1 MINLVWGVLN
11 VPNPLY
17 ESHYLEGD
25 EYNYLPI
32 IIVTNSLCQLQRTSA
47 ALIQHEGERPFLF
60 AASHQDWG
68 CSQGD
73 NNILTLHTWRKT

>member
-47 ALIQHEGERPFLF
+47 ALIHHEDEKSHLF
-60 AASHQDWG
+60 AASLQDYIGVW
-68 CSQGD
+68 S
-73 NNILTLHTWRKT
+73 R